1 MNRWTA
7 AVLGAAAVLAICLF
21 SCKYLMETSLST
33 VSNEPSED
41 FCIIIDAGHGGEDGG
56 ASAND
61 GTNEKVINLA
71 VSQRLENMLS
81 AAGYKT
87 VMVRSEDKLI
97 GNNSLSTIRER
108 KVSDIK
114 TRLKVAEDNPNSLF
128 ISIHQ
133 NHFSV
138 PKYSGAQVFYSP
150 NASESMALA
159 QGVQQSIV
167 SFLQPDNTREIKKS
181 GTNIYLLYH
190 CKSPAI
196 MVECG
201 FLSNPA
207 EAERLKSAD
216 YQTKMAFSIMCG
228 IINYLE

>member
-1 MNRWTA
+1 MNRWFA
-7 AVLGAAAVLAICLF
+7 AALGAVAVLAVCIF
-21 SCKYLMETSLST
+21 SCKYLSDISRTT
-33 VSNEPSED
+33 VSEPCDD

-56 ASAND
+56 AVAHDS
-61 GTNEKVINLA
+61 TNEKVINLA
-71 VSQRLENMLS
+71 VSQRLESMLT

-97 GNNSLSTIRER
+97 GDNSLSTIRER

-114 TRLKVAEDNPNSLF
+114 KRLKIAEDNPNSLF

-150 NASESMALA
+150 NAPESKTLA

-167 SFLQPDNTREIKKS
+167 DFLQPDNTREIKKS

-190 CKSPAI
+190 CKTPAI

-207 EAERLKSAD
+207 ESEKLKSPD